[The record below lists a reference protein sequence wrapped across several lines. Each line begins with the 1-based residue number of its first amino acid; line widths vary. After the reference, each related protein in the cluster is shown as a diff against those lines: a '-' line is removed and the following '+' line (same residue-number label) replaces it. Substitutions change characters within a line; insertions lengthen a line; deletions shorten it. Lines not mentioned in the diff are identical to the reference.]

1 MDEEL
6 VLAAIERD
14 WQAFVDQSRRL
25 GLARPRQDG
34 TTIYVRLRAPGSEE
48 DFLAVLECDDY
59 DAIAPLLDFADP
71 TNPQARGREHWP
83 NIAGAPFNSIQ
94 IESRYVPIICT
105 KGTRGYH
112 LHPSHSGEAHDRDTW
127 RLPKVISL
135 ISQFLRMG
143 PLAGRG
149 I

>member
-25 GLARPRQDG
+25 GLAEPRQNG
-34 TTIYVRLRAPGSEE
+34 TTIHIPLRPPGSEE
-48 DFLAVLECDDY
+48 EFLGVLECDGY

-71 TNPQARGREHWP
+71 ANPQTRGREHWP

-94 IESRYVPIICT
+94 IDSRYVPIVCI

-112 LHPSHSGEAHDRDTW
+112 LHPSHSSETYDRDTW
-127 RLPKVISL
+127 RLPTVISL
-135 ISQFLRMG
+135 IHRFLRMG
-143 PLAGRG
+143 PLTGRG
-149 I
+149 L